1 MLIRQARPTDI
12 AEAYAIETMSY
23 PPEVAASR
31 EAFDYRLQ
39 TFGRYFKVA
48 EHDGQVVGIANAV
61 RLSHENLAD
70 EEMKQTGASD
80 PEGRF
85 LCVLTVA
92 VHPDYRGSGL
102 GARLMRALLE
112 QAEADEL
119 EAVLLLCEKHLISFY
134 ERLGFRYIRSSASEH
149 GGIAWQEMKRDCK

>member
-1 MLIRQARPTDI
+1 MLIRQALPADM
-12 AEAYAIETMSY
+12 AEAYAIEAISY
-23 PPEVAASR
+23 PPETAASR

-48 EHDGQVVGIANAV
+48 EHNGQVVGIANAV

-70 EEMKQTGASD
+70 EKMKQTGASD
-80 PEGRF
+80 PEGQF

-102 GARLMRALLE
+102 GVRLMSALLK
-112 QAEADEL
+112 QAEEDRL

-134 ERLGFRYIRSSASEH
+134 ERLGFQYIRSSASEH
-149 GGIAWQEMKRDCK
+149 GGIPWHEMKRDCR